1 MLFRSSLPVTVN
13 LDRLEGFNGAVDVRL
28 EGLPEGIT
36 ATPTRIGPDMFNAV
50 LTLTAAENAGPGE
63 PGASTGEPGASDPGS
78 GAGDTA
84 KPASV
89 PLTFKVIGSASIG
102 EKIVEH
108 ATTPG
113 FGLHQATV
121 TSPPDLGVAVEPLV
135 ASIVPGQ
142 ELKFTVAIERRNTF
156 AGRVPVDVLNLPHG
170 LRVLDVGLNG
180 VLINETETSRSFVVA
195 CDPWCEPGAVLFYA
209 APKVEAKNERHASP
223 PIRLEVQRPAAVAGN

>member
-1 MLFRSSLPVTVN
+1 VTVN
-13 LDRLEGFNGAVDVRL
+13 LDRLEGFNGPVDVRL

-36 ATPTRIGPDMFNAV
+36 ATPTRIGPDLFNAV
-50 LTLTAAENAGPGE
+50 LTLTAAENAG
-63 PGASTGEPGASDPGS
+63 TGEPGTSAPGS
-78 GAGDTA
+78 GPASDTA

-89 PLTFKVIGSASIG
+89 PPTFNVIGSVSIG

-142 ELKFTVAIERRNTF
+142 ELKFTVTIERRNAF

-180 VLINETETSRSFVVA
+180 VLINENEVSRSFVVA
-195 CDPWCEPGAVLFYA
+195 CDPWAEPGPLLFYA
-209 APKVEAKNERHASP
+209 APKVEAEDRRHGSSP
-223 PIRLEVQRPAAVAGN
+223 VGLEVRSRTTVAGEAK